1 MLRCKLAGW
10 LHGRWSVNETMCL
23 FDILSD
29 DVLVCI
35 LVWGGLGSVVN
46 AARIDHRMRR
56 ICNAQITTQ
65 SRKVAFLREK
75 PFELGRKTCLELQF
89 GKSKLMPWYQRCLR
103 FDTLDISFKQIED
116 EGMKVFSSA
125 LRSGALASLEILYL
139 GSNQIGDEG
148 MKAFSTALSSGALA
162 SLQDLDL
169 SVNQIGHEGMKA
181 FSAALCSGSLAS
193 LEHLELQK
201 NRIGDEGTKAFSSAL
216 SSGALA
222 SLVRLY
228 LNANQIGD
236 KGMKAFLSSGALGQL
251 NVFCIEGNPA
261 IGIDSVKLLSSSLSR
276 WPKRSLSELRIDVG
290 LVDEQLIQVCKYW
303 VIDLNPES
311 DQDDDESDVSNLYSE

>member
-1 MLRCKLAGW
+1 
-10 LHGRWSVNETMCL
+10 MCL

-148 MKAFSTALSSGALA
+148 MKVFSTALSSGALQR
-162 SLQDLDL
+162 LTYLNLYQ
-169 SVNQIGHEGMKA
+169 NQIGDTGMIA
-181 FSAALCSGSLAS
+181 FADAIKPTDEFPMGALGILT
-193 LEHLELQK
+193 LVYL
-201 NRIGDEGTKAFSSAL
+201 NNNTIGDEGMQAFSSAIA
-216 SSGALA
+216 SA
-222 SLVRLY
+222 SLPKLKMLFV
-228 LNANQIGD
+228 
-236 KGMKAFLSSGALGQL
+236 
-251 NVFCIEGNPA
+251 EGNPGNIVGVKEA
-261 IGIDSVKLLSSSLSR
+261 CEVRGIRCYV
-276 WPKRSLSELRIDVG
+276 LRLG
-290 LVDEQLIQVCKYW
+290 
-303 VIDLNPES
+303 
-311 DQDDDESDVSNLYSE
+311 